1 MELVSSND
9 KKNFKG
15 KIVYRENLGSDI
27 FLHLKVSEGEQKI
40 IVRSEPSMVINSSIG
55 DSVMIGWDE
64 QKVMV
69 FDVDGK
75 NVTMKDI

>member
-1 MELVSSND
+1 
-9 KKNFKG
+9 
-15 KIVYRENLGSDI
+15 
-27 FLHLKVSEGEQKI
+27 
-40 IVRSEPSMVINSSIG
+40 MVINTEIG

-75 NVTMKDI
+75 NVTMQNL

>member
-1 MELVSSND
+1 MCIRDSHVTVN
-9 KKNFKG
+9 
-15 KIVYRENLGSDI
+15 
-27 FLHLKVSEGEQKI
+27 EGEQKI
-40 IVRSEPSMVINSSIG
+40 IVRSEPSMVINSAVG
-55 DSVMIGWDE
+55 DQVMIGWDE

>member
-1 MELVSSND
+1 
-9 KKNFKG
+9 
-15 KIVYRENLGSDI
+15 
-27 FLHLKVSEGEQKI
+27 
-40 IVRSEPSMVINSSIG
+40 MVFNSAVG
-55 DSVMIGWDE
+55 DSVTVGWDE